1 MQNDEDFVRIGKFV
15 VNVSTVTKDAL
26 KSMRTYWPME
36 EYRLLKNR
44 KSARICRQ
52 RRKNERVESS
62 NDLNVLK
69 RENDQLRVR
78 VHELEQQLV
87 NERT

>member
-1 MQNDEDFVRIGKFV
+1 MQADEDFVRIGRFI

-62 NDLNVLK
+62 NDLNFLK
-69 RENDQLRVR
+69 NENASLRNR
-78 VHELEQQLV
+78 VV
-87 NERT
+87 